1 MQSLI
6 VGVIVLGCCVYAVWA
21 LLPVP
26 VRGAMARGLLR
37 ATWPAGMRGWLERT
51 AAGPSGCG
59 CNGCDRSA
67 AVPRSPEPS
76 VQPITIHRAP
86 RR

>member
-1 MQSLI
+1 MQNLI

-26 VRGAMARGLLR
+26 ARAAMARGLLR
-37 ATWPAGMRGWLERT
+37 ATWPAGIRGWLERT

-59 CNGCDRSA
+59 CNGCDQGTKA
-67 AVPRSPEPS
+67 PRSPHMTA
-76 VQPITIHRAP
+76 QPITIHRSP